1 MKKAL
6 VYIAMAGLLFMP
18 SCVHELVPADRIV
31 WKGAGTTLKLNAKI
45 SDSPK
50 TKATERPGDDDG
62 NYNENKVY
70 TLDYFIFNVDPA
82 ANKSTGAVIQGR
94 FTFNGEISS
103 QTVDVSEE
111 FDETHNKCYV
121 YAIANLPDKNTSPL
135 NYFEINANGKLQHV
149 VVSSQTTTTVLT
161 GNYETLQA
169 IEVVTYFN
177 NSLENGQFKAQKSFV
192 MSGLSQEITL
202 AGDGNDVADVD
213 LSRIASKISLNI
225 NVIKMIQQYS
235 TNNTTQTEDYQGT
248 WFPNVDHIQ
257 VYLNY
262 ANPSGLVSGAYEGRE
277 YEIGSYFSYNR
288 NAYISSV
295 DPNGSYTT
303 TSLARYDN
311 DPSSPYYCNGN
322 EDLIGSIFVDGQGN
336 PVFID
341 GTTYPA
347 FEVTGS
353 PFYSYPTCWKTSDA
367 TAPFIKIIIPWV
379 EYTIPAYYRTLSPGS
394 EDYNAIINA
403 VRGFP
408 ESCELSYTTG
418 GTTYNVTATRTT
430 ADVDAPRFGE
440 EFYYKISVPAFLE
453 EESSECALQANN
465 WYMIN
470 LDVAVLGSETDDAA
484 MTIDGSQM
492 GIYVVDWSNPEDMI
506 GGDLDGGRY
515 LSTAKE
521 KYVINGINSLDIP
534 VISSHKLSITG
545 YGGTGNPTA
554 TYWTRSGGADAGSL
568 TWNNT
573 GDTGFTI
580 TATANTKVT
589 LSHRLVPFNTS
600 FTTAN
605 AKDIAKITYKFRIH
619 HSDNAAYYKD
629 IIVEQYPSIYV
640 ETRNSAQYSVF
651 VNGTGG
657 RTGGTAYNN
666 HGNNT
671 NNSLGQ
677 ISTTTS
683 YSTNFTIV
691 SVSSLAGL
699 VATDVEPYKSW
710 VIGEPRIKLKDAYL
724 TDGNVKYY
732 IDKYNNAT
740 TNRWLQDDLGVP
752 PDYFDNYL
760 VGDRDA
766 SNFISPKFMLASGRG
781 WNQGTRPWKG
791 MAERCASYQEDGYP
805 AGRWRLPTEAEILF
819 CRLLG
824 EKNLIENPFDS
835 TIGYFATSGNY
846 ITNSG
851 SFTHDTGNHSVRCVY
866 DLWYWGDDPVPGVS
880 GTYTVMLPER

>member
-6 VYIAMAGLLFMP
+6 IYIAMAGLLFMP

-31 WKGAGTTLKLNAKI
+31 WKGTGTTLKLNAKI

-82 ANKSTGAVIQGR
+82 ANKSTEAVIQGR
-94 FTFNGEISS
+94 FTFDGEISS
-103 QTVDVSEE
+103 QSVDVSEK

-121 YAIANLPDKNTSPL
+121 YTIANLPDKNTSPL

-169 IEVVTYFN
+169 IEVVTDFK

-262 ANPSGLVSGAYEGRE
+262 ANRAGLVSGAYEGRK
-277 YEIGSYFSYNR
+277 YENFSYFSYNR

-403 VRGFP
+403 VSDFP
-408 ESCELSYTTG
+408 ESCELSYTIG

-605 AKDIAKITYKFRIH
+605 AKDIAKITYKFRIR

-651 VNGTGG
+651 VNRTGG
-657 RTGGTAYNN
+657 ITGGTAYNN

-752 PDYFDNYL
+752 PEYFDNYL

-880 GTYTVMLPER
+880 GTYTVMLPE

>member
-6 VYIAMAGLLFMP
+6 IYIAMAGLLFMP

-31 WKGAGTTLKLNAKI
+31 WKGTGTTLKLNAKI

-82 ANKSTGAVIQGR
+82 ANKSTEAVIQGR
-94 FTFNGEISS
+94 FTFDGEISS
-103 QTVDVSEE
+103 QSVDVSEK

-121 YAIANLPDKNTSPL
+121 YTIANLPDKNSSPL

-169 IEVVTYFN
+169 IEVVTHFE

-403 VRGFP
+403 VSGFP
-408 ESCELSYTTG
+408 ESCELSYTIG

-515 LSTAKE
+515 LSTAKDN
-521 KYVINGINSLDIP
+521 YVINGVDFLDIP
-534 VISSHKLSITG
+534 VISSHSLSITG

-589 LSHRLVPFNTS
+589 LTHALVPFNTS

-605 AKDIAKITYKFRIH
+605 AKDIAKITYKFRIR

-677 ISTTTS
+677 ISTSTN

-699 VATDVEPYKSW
+699 VATNVEPYKSW

-732 IDKYNNAT
+732 IDNYNNAT
-740 TNRWLQDDLGVP
+740 TNRWLQDDLGDQ

-835 TIGYFATSGNY
+835 SIGYFATSGNY

-880 GTYTVMLPER
+880 GTYTVMLPE

>member
-6 VYIAMAGLLFMP
+6 IYIAMAGLLFMP

-31 WKGAGTTLKLNAKI
+31 WKGTGTTLKLNAKI

-70 TLDYFIFNVDPA
+70 TLDFFIFNVDPA
-82 ANKSTGAVIQGR
+82 ANKSTEAVIQGR
-94 FTFNGEISS
+94 FTFDGEISS
-103 QTVDVSEE
+103 QSVDVSEK

-121 YAIANLPDKNTSPL
+121 YTIANLPDKNTSPL

-169 IEVVTYFN
+169 IEVVTDFK

-213 LSRIASKISLNI
+213 LNRIASKISLNI

-262 ANPSGLVSGAYEGRE
+262 ANRAGLVSGAYEGRK
-277 YEIGSYFSYNR
+277 YENFSYFSYNR

-408 ESCELSYTTG
+408 ESCELSYKIG

-605 AKDIAKITYKFRIH
+605 AKDIAKITYKFRIR

-640 ETRNSAQYSVF
+640 DVQR
-651 VNGTGG
+651 GG
-657 RTGGTAYNN
+657 NPYVYGQNN
-666 HGNNT
+666 QNPVRDELG
-671 NNSLGQ
+671 NSLGSVTPN
-677 ISTTTS
+677 STT
-683 YSTNFTIV
+683 YGGPDNTIV

-699 VATDVEPYKSW
+699 SGTYPDW
-710 VIGEPRIKLKDAYL
+710 VIGDPRIQLKDAYITPQSGQPYYVDNHATSYWYRNAL
-724 TDGNVKYY
+724 GN
-732 IDKYNNAT
+732 A
-740 TNRWLQDDLGVP
+740 

-760 VGDRDA
+760 VGNKDA
-766 SNFISPKFMLASGRG
+766 SNVIAPKFMLASGYGVNTAGGNWRT
-781 WNQGTRPWKG
+781 NS
-791 MAERCASYQEDGYP
+791 ERCATYQEAGYP

-819 CRLLG
+819 CRKLG
-824 EKNLIENPFDS
+824 ESNLITNPFYS
-835 TIGYFATSGNY
+835 TMSYFATSGRY
-846 ITNSG
+846 ITSNST
-851 SFTHDTGNHSVRCVY
+851 FANGNNNSNYSVRCVY
-866 DLWYWGDDPVPGVS
+866 DLWYWGDEPAVS
-880 GTYTVMLPER
+880 PNTYTIKLPE

>member
-82 ANKSTGAVIQGR
+82 ANKSPGAVIQGR

>member
-6 VYIAMAGLLFMP
+6 IYIAMAGLLFMP

-31 WKGAGTTLKLNAKI
+31 WKGTGTTLKLNAKI

-82 ANKSTGAVIQGR
+82 ANKSTEAVIQGR
-94 FTFNGEISS
+94 FTFDGEISS
-103 QTVDVSEE
+103 QSVDVSEK

-121 YAIANLPDKNTSPL
+121 YTIANLPDKNTSPL

-169 IEVVTYFN
+169 IEVVTDFK
-177 NSLENGQFKAQKSFV
+177 NSLEGGQFKAQKSFV
-192 MSGLSQEITL
+192 MSGLSQEVTL

-262 ANPSGLVSGAYEGRE
+262 ANRAGLVSGAYEGRK
-277 YEIGSYFSYNR
+277 YENYSYFSYNR

-295 DPNGSYTT
+295 DPDGSYTT
-303 TSLARYDN
+303 TSLARYNN

-322 EDLIGSIFVDGQGN
+322 EDLIGSIYVDTQGN

-353 PFYSYPTCWKTSDA
+353 PFYSYPTSWKTSDA

-394 EDYNAIINA
+394 EDYNAILDA

-605 AKDIAKITYKFRIH
+605 AKDIAKITYKFRIR

-651 VNGTGG
+651 VNRTGG

-752 PDYFDNYL
+752 PEYFDNYL

-880 GTYTVMLPER
+880 GTYTVMLPE

>member
-710 VIGEPRIKLKDAYL
+710 VIGEPRIKLKDAYSRTTSINIIMLLL
-724 TDGNVKYY
+724 TGGFKM
-732 IDKYNNAT
+732 
-740 TNRWLQDDLGVP
+740 
-752 PDYFDNYL
+752 
-760 VGDRDA
+760 
-766 SNFISPKFMLASGRG
+766 ISAFHRIIS
-781 WNQGTRPWKG
+781 
-791 MAERCASYQEDGYP
+791 
-805 AGRWRLPTEAEILF
+805 I
-819 CRLLG
+819 
-824 EKNLIENPFDS
+824 
-835 TIGYFATSGNY
+835 TI
-846 ITNSG
+846 
-851 SFTHDTGNHSVRCVY
+851 
-866 DLWYWGDDPVPGVS
+866 
-880 GTYTVMLPER
+880 

>member
-6 VYIAMAGLLFMP
+6 IYIAMAGLLFMP

-31 WKGAGTTLKLNAKI
+31 WKGTGTTLKLNAKI

-82 ANKSTGAVIQGR
+82 ANKSTEAVIQGR
-94 FTFNGEISS
+94 FTFDGEISS
-103 QTVDVSEE
+103 QSVDVSEK

-121 YAIANLPDKNTSPL
+121 YTIANLPDKNTSPL

-169 IEVVTYFN
+169 IEVVTDFK
-177 NSLENGQFKAQKSFV
+177 NSLEGGQFKAQKSFV
-192 MSGLSQEITL
+192 MSGLSQEVTL

-262 ANPSGLVSGAYEGRE
+262 ANRAGLVSGAYEGRK
-277 YEIGSYFSYNR
+277 YENYSYFSYNR

-295 DPNGSYTT
+295 DPDGSYTT
-303 TSLARYDN
+303 TSLARYNN

-322 EDLIGSIFVDGQGN
+322 EDLIGSIYVDTQGN

-353 PFYSYPTCWKTSDA
+353 PFYSYPTSWKTSDA

-394 EDYNAIINA
+394 EDYNAILDA

-408 ESCELSYTTG
+408 ESCELSYTTE

-605 AKDIAKITYKFRIH
+605 AKDIAKITYKFRIR

-651 VNGTGG
+651 VNRTGG

-752 PDYFDNYL
+752 PEYFDNYL

-781 WNQGTRPWKG
+781 WNQGIRPWKG

-880 GTYTVMLPER
+880 GTYTVMLPE

>member
-6 VYIAMAGLLFMP
+6 IYIAMAGLLFMP

-31 WKGAGTTLKLNAKI
+31 WKGTGTTLKLNAKI

-82 ANKSTGAVIQGR
+82 ANKSTEAVIQGR
-94 FTFNGEISS
+94 FTFDGEISS
-103 QTVDVSEE
+103 QSVDVSEK

-121 YAIANLPDKNTSPL
+121 YTIANLPDKNTSPL

-169 IEVVTYFN
+169 IEVVTDFK
-177 NSLENGQFKAQKSFV
+177 NSLEGGQFKAQKSFV
-192 MSGLSQEITL
+192 MSGLSQEVTL

-262 ANPSGLVSGAYEGRE
+262 ANRAGLVSGAYEGRK
-277 YEIGSYFSYNR
+277 YENYSYFSYNR

-295 DPNGSYTT
+295 DPDGSYTT
-303 TSLARYDN
+303 TSLARYNN

-322 EDLIGSIFVDGQGN
+322 EDLIGSIYVDTQGN

-353 PFYSYPTCWKTSDA
+353 PFYSYPTSWKTSDA

-394 EDYNAIINA
+394 EDYNAILDA

-605 AKDIAKITYKFRIH
+605 AKDIAKITYKFRIR

-651 VNGTGG
+651 VNRTGG

-752 PDYFDNYL
+752 PEYFDNYL

-781 WNQGTRPWKG
+781 WNQGIRPWKG

-880 GTYTVMLPER
+880 GTYTVMLPE

>member
-6 VYIAMAGLLFMP
+6 IYIAMAGLLFMP

-31 WKGAGTTLKLNAKI
+31 WKGTGTTLKLNAKI

-82 ANKSTGAVIQGR
+82 ANKSTEAVIQGR
-94 FTFNGEISS
+94 FTFDGEISS
-103 QTVDVSEE
+103 QSVDVSEK

-121 YAIANLPDKNTSPL
+121 YTIANLPDKNTSPL

-169 IEVVTYFN
+169 IEVVTDFK

-379 EYTIPAYYRTLSPGS
+379 EYTIPDYYRTLSPGS

-403 VRGFP
+403 VSGFP
-408 ESCELSYTTG
+408 ESCELSYTIG

-605 AKDIAKITYKFRIH
+605 AKDIAKITYKFRIR

-651 VNGTGG
+651 VNRIGG

-835 TIGYFATSGNY
+835 SIGYFATSGNY

-880 GTYTVMLPER
+880 GTYTVMLPE